1 MMRRFPL
8 LRQGNEMDCLPTC
21 LRMVAVHHG
30 RDCDLEQIRQYT
42 HVGRTGASLAG
53 AADAAERIGM
63 RSLSVRISFEA
74 LRAQAPLPCIVHW
87 RGRHFVVVYRITRK
101 RVYVA
106 DPGFGRISHSVEEF
120 IDGWT
125 AGGSEGVALFLEPTP
140 DFYGEPARGK
150 TRRRRGFATLFGY
163 IKPYPRWIVQLI
175 FGLLIASML
184 QLALP
189 FLAQALVDTG
199 VATHNLGFV
208 SLVLIAQLT
217 LLISR
222 AAVDFI
228 RSWLLLHIGARIN
241 LAIVSDFLM
250 KLMHLPLSFFD
261 TRRLG
266 DLLERVSDHDRVQNF
281 LTSSSL
287 NALLSGL
294 NLLVFGIVLF
304 AYSGTIFAVFC
315 VGSVAVAGWII
326 LFQRRRRE
334 LDYRRF
340 DQLSENRTLLIQLV
354 QGMQEIK
361 LNAAERRK
369 RGEWQTSQSH
379 VFRTLMDG
387 LAVTQYQQGGSIF
400 LNELKNI
407 IVSFVAAREVIAGHM
422 TLGMMLAVTYIA
434 GQLNGPLEQLL
445 NVLNAAQDT
454 SLALERIN
462 EVHETPG
469 EDEGSSVYAEP
480 PPLATVRLNR
490 VTFHYEGV
498 KSAAALRDV
507 SFDIPGGAVTAIVG
521 ASGSGKTTLLK
532 LLLKIH
538 APTDGAVQ
546 VGGLNL
552 NTLRPS
558 SWRARCGVVMQ
569 DGYVFSDTILRNI
582 AMSDGA
588 VDFERA
594 LEAVRIANLTDVV
607 DALPLGL
614 ETRVGPD
621 GHGLSQGQK
630 QRILIAR
637 AVYKQPDYLFFDE
650 ATSALDSANERM
662 IIENLQEFFAGRTVV
677 VVAHRLSTVRH
688 ADQIIVLD
696 RGSVIERGTHAE
708 LAAAKQAYYR
718 LVRNQLELGA

>member
-1 MMRRFPL
+1 
-8 LRQGNEMDCLPTC
+8 
-21 LRMVAVHHG
+21 
-30 RDCDLEQIRQYT
+30 
-42 HVGRTGASLAG
+42 
-53 AADAAERIGM
+53 
-63 RSLSVRISFEA
+63 
-74 LRAQAPLPCIVHW
+74 
-87 RGRHFVVVYRITRK
+87 
-101 RVYVA
+101 
-106 DPGFGRISHSVEEF
+106 
-120 IDGWT
+120 
-125 AGGSEGVALFLEPTP
+125 
-140 DFYGEPARGK
+140 
-150 TRRRRGFATLFGY
+150 
-163 IKPYPRWIVQLI
+163 
-175 FGLLIASML
+175 

-208 SLVLIAQLT
+208 TLVLIGQLT

-228 RSWLLLHIGARIN
+228 RSWLLLHMGARIN

-250 KLMHLPLSFFD
+250 KLMQLPLSFFD
-261 TRRLG
+261 SRRLG
-266 DLLERVSDHDRVQNF
+266 DLLERISDHDRVQSF

-287 NALLSGL
+287 NAILSGL
-294 NLLVFGIVLF
+294 NLLVFGAVLF
-304 AYSGTIFAVFC
+304 AYSGTIFTVFF
-315 VGSVAVAGWII
+315 VGSIALAAWII

-334 LDYRRF
+334 LDYKRF

-361 LNAAERRK
+361 LNGAERRK
-369 RGEWQTSQSH
+369 RGEWQTSQSQ
-379 VFRTLMDG
+379 VFRTIMDS

-407 IVSFVAAREVIAGHM
+407 IVTFVAAREVIAGHM
-422 TLGMMLAVTYIA
+422 TLGMMLAVTYIIGA
-434 GQLNGPLEQLL
+434 LNGPLEQLL
-445 NVLNAAQDT
+445 ALLNAVQDT
-454 SLALERIN
+454 GMALERIN
-462 EVHETPG
+462 EVHDTPG
-469 EDEGSSVYAEP
+469 EDEDRTLFIEP
-480 PPLATVRLNR
+480 PAEATLRLNR
-490 VTFHYEGV
+490 VTFHYDGV

-507 SFDIPGGAVTAIVG
+507 SFEIPGGCVTAIVG

-538 APTDGAVQ
+538 QPTDGAVQ

-569 DGYVFSDTILRNI
+569 DGYVFSDTIVRNI
-582 AMSDGA
+582 AMSDT
-588 VDFERA
+588 VDFNRVLDA
-594 LEAVRIANLTDVV
+594 IRVANLMDVI

-650 ATSALDSANERM
+650 ATSALDAANERT

>member
-8 LRQGNEMDCLPTC
+8 LRQGNEMDCLPAC

-30 RDCDLEQIRQYT
+30 RDCDIEQIRQYT
-42 HVGRTGASLAG
+42 HVGRAGASLAG
-53 AADAAERIGM
+53 AADAAERIGL
-63 RSLSVRISFEA
+63 RSLSVRLSFEA
-74 LRAQAPLPCIVHW
+74 LRAQAPLPCIAHW
-87 RGRHFVVVYRITRK
+87 RGRHFIVVYRITRR
-101 RVYVA
+101 RVHVA
-106 DPGFGRISHSVEEF
+106 DPAYGRISYSFAEFVE
-120 IDGWT
+120 GWT
-125 AGGSEGVALFLEPTP
+125 GGGSEGVGLFLEPTP
-140 DFYGEPARGK
+140 DFFEERERSAR
-150 TRRRRGFATLFGY
+150 RPRRGFGTLLSY

-175 FGLLIASML
+175 FGLVIASML

-241 LAIVSDFLM
+241 LAIVSDFLL
-250 KLMHLPLSFFD
+250 KLMQLPLSFFD
-261 TRRLG
+261 SRRLG
-266 DLLERVSDHDRVQNF
+266 DLLERISDHERVQTF

-294 NLLVFGIVLF
+294 NLLVFGAVLF
-304 AYSGTIFAVFC
+304 AYSGTIFCVFC
-315 VGSVAVAGWII
+315 AGSVALALWIV

-334 LDYRRF
+334 LDYKRF

-354 QGMQEIK
+354 QGMNEIK

-369 RGEWQTSQSH
+369 RGEWQTSQSQ
-379 VFRTLMDG
+379 VFRTSMDS

-422 TLGMMLAVTYIA
+422 TLGMMLAVTYII
-434 GQLNGPLEQLL
+434 GVLNGPLEQLL
-445 NVLNAAQDT
+445 AVLNSAQD
-454 SLALERIN
+454 SGLALERIN
-462 EVHETPG
+462 EVHDTPG
-469 EDEGSSVYAEP
+469 EDEGRSLFAEP

-498 KSAAALRDV
+498 KTAAALRDV

-532 LLLKIH
+532 LLMKIY

-552 NTLRPS
+552 NTLRS
-558 SWRARCGVVMQ
+558 STWRARCGVVMQ

-582 AMSDGA
+582 AMGGNV
-588 VDFERA
+588 VDFDRV
-594 LEAVRIANLTDVV
+594 LEAIRVANLTEVV

-650 ATSALDSANERM
+650 ATSALDSANERT
-662 IIENLQEFFAGRTVV
+662 IIENLQDFFAGRTVV